1 MHLKITEIMEEGKA
15 TDQEKGRRDKTAFL
29 SVPSFFQPCY
39 SVRRLKIRDFQRP
52 AIDER
57 VTS

>member
-1 MHLKITEIMEEGKA
+1 MEEGKA

-29 SVPSFFQPCY
+29 SVPSFFQPCH